1 MADIKPRFT
10 KGQRTIVN
18 YKIPGPIRES
28 AHDSQPYHP
37 DPYNPPNRPPY
48 AILPSHQTTL
58 IPTSPPPLPHLTI
71 NPPLEGELD
80 HPSGGCIYVPF
91 LLLLLLLLSDT
102 LDSRPYT
109 GIDYGFTL
117 VYGNHR
123 MIHNPSRESTLD
135 SQPYMGIDIGFTTTN
150 LNQL

>member
-58 IPTSPPPLPHLTI
+58 IPTSPPTPPPPNHKPSFGGGTRPPFGWLYICSFSPPPPPP
-71 NPPLEGELD
+71 PPLRHTRFPAL
-80 HPSGGCIYVPF
+80 
-91 LLLLLLLLSDT
+91 
-102 LDSRPYT
+102 
-109 GIDYGFTL
+109 
-117 VYGNHR
+117 YGN
-123 MIHNPSRESTLD
+123 
-135 SQPYMGIDIGFTTTN
+135 
-150 LNQL
+150 